1 MSDSPDLPDTHLVA
15 TQLSRALGAIERAH
29 SPGCEPGTDRSICET
44 CRVGYPCDAIAAI
57 EALDEPA
64 ASFYRDGGWLR

>member
-15 TQLSRALGAIERAH
+15 TQLSRALGAIEWTH

-44 CRVGYPCDAIAAI
+44 CRVAYPCATIAAI
-57 EALDEPA
+57 EAIDEPA
-64 ASFYRDGGWLR
+64 ASVYRAGEWLS

>member
-15 TQLSRALGAIERAH
+15 TQLSRALGAIEWTH

-44 CRVGYPCDAIAAI
+44 CRVAYPCATIA
-57 EALDEPA
+57 EPA
-64 ASFYRDGGWLR
+64 ASVYRAGEGLS